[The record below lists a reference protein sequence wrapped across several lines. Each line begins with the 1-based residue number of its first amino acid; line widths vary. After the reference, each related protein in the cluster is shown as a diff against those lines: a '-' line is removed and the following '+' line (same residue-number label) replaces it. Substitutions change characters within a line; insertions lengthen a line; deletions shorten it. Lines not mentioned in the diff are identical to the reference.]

1 MSRLARN
8 PINIPE
14 DIKVSM
20 NDNEINFEGKLENH
34 QLFFLLEL
42 KLTIKIIFYISLE
55 KIKHFLELFMQMLR
69 MKLLVIQKDLKK
81 DLN

>member
-20 NDNEINFEGKLENH
+20 NDNEINFEGKLGKSSTVLPAGIKVDH
-34 QLFFLLEL
+34 
-42 KLTIKIIFYISLE
+42 KIIFYISLE
-55 KIKHFLELFMQMLR
+55 KIKHFLELYMQMLK

-81 DLN
+81 D